1 MSDAKN
7 DHPRVIAL
15 PPILYLVFLLIGL
28 GLHLLWPV
36 RVVPGSVRFLAGGGL
51 FVLGAILG
59 TAAMRE
65 FRALGTNVEVYRPA
79 TALATGGPYRFSRN
93 PMYVGLT
100 LAYAGI
106 GIAAN
111 TLSVLVLLIPLLAL
125 MRYGVIAREE
135 AYLERKFEDAY
146 RRYKASARRWL

>member
-1 MSDAKN
+1 
-7 DHPRVIAL
+7 
-15 PPILYLVFLLIGL
+15 
-28 GLHLLWPV
+28 
-36 RVVPGSVRFLAGGGL
+36 
-51 FVLGAILG
+51 
-59 TAAMRE
+59 MRE

-111 TLSVLVLLIPLLAL
+111 ALSVLMLLIPLLAL

-135 AYLERKFEDAY
+135 EYLERKFEDAY
-146 RRYKASARRWL
+146 RRYKVSARRWL